1 MKRDRKN
8 IKFLFH
14 LPASRHAGDPSRAGP
29 PRPGYGEAIRRGGGQ
44 EVRLRGGLLQGHRVL
59 VAEHEAADVEPV

>member
-1 MKRDRKN
+1 M
-8 IKFLFH
+8 IFLFRFS
-14 LPASRHAGDPSRAGP
+14 ASRHAGDTGC
-29 PRPGYGEAIRRGGGQ
+29 PRPAGLGYGEAIGRRGGQ